1 MRARLLLNPAAGRG
15 RGARRCARLE
25 ALARAAGIG
34 FETSTSAG
42 DLVERARRAAEE
54 GVERLLVAGGDG
66 TWHWA
71 AQGLAGSATAL
82 APIALGTG
90 NDLARELGLP
100 LDAEAAFAA
109 ALDGPI
115 ARIDLGRLG
124 PPGGRRF
131 CGVAGVGF
139 DAAVAE
145 HARHG
150 VRWLRGPAVYAW
162 ATLVTL
168 ARYRPPRL
176 ELESDGGDFHGEAYF
191 VAFANGSHYGG
202 GMRIAPGADPG
213 DGRLEIVVVRRLAK
227 LRLLALFPLVY
238 RGGHLGHPAVTTLS
252 ATRAELVVRPE
263 QGINADGESAG
274 RTGPAEGETAG
285 GAPGRLEVA
294 VERAALAVVRGA

>member
-90 NDLARELGLP
+90 NDLARELGFP
-100 LDAEAAFAA
+100 LDAEAAFRS
-109 ALDGPI
+109 ALAGEL
-115 ARIDLGRLG
+115 ARIDLGLL
-124 PPGGRRF
+124 GGRRF

-145 HARHG
+145 YARTR
-150 VRWLRGPAVYAW
+150 VRRLRGPAVYAW
-162 ATLVTL
+162 ATIATLATYRSPAVTLVT
-168 ARYRPPRL
+168 
-176 ELESDGGDFHGEAYF
+176 DGGEYRGEVFF
-191 VAFANGSHYGG
+191 VAFANTSHYGG
-202 GMRIAPGADPG
+202 GMRIAPGADPA
-213 DGRLEIVVVRRLAK
+213 DGRIEIVVVRRCSK
-227 LRLLALFPLVY
+227 LRLLGVFPRVY
-238 RGGHLGHPAVTTLS
+238 RGGHVGHPAVTLLS
-252 ATRAELVVRPE
+252 ATRGSLEIRPA
-263 QGINADGESAG
+263 QLINADGEGLG
-274 RTGPAEGETAG
+274 RTGEEALAIGVE
-285 GAPGRLEVA
+285 PG
-294 VERAALAVVRGA
+294 ALAVVRAPDMH

>member
-90 NDLARELGLP
+90 NDLARELGFP
-100 LDAEAAFAA
+100 LDAEAAFRS
-109 ALDGPI
+109 ALAGEL
-115 ARIDLGRLG
+115 ARIDLGLL
-124 PPGGRRF
+124 GGRRF

-145 HARHG
+145 YARTR
-150 VRWLRGPAVYAW
+150 VRRLRGPAVYAW
-162 ATLVTL
+162 ATIATLATYRSPAVTLVT
-168 ARYRPPRL
+168 
-176 ELESDGGDFHGEAYF
+176 DGGEYRGEVFF
-191 VAFANGSHYGG
+191 VAFANTSHYGG
-202 GMRIAPGADPG
+202 GMRIAPGADPA
-213 DGRLEIVVVRRLAK
+213 DGRIEIVVVRRCSK
-227 LRLLALFPLVY
+227 LRLLGVFPRVY
-238 RGGHLGHPAVTTLS
+238 RGGHVGHPAVTLLS
-252 ATRAELVVRPE
+252 ATSGSLEIRPA
-263 QGINADGESAG
+263 QLINADGEGLG
-274 RTGPAEGETAG
+274 RTGEEALAIGVE
-285 GAPGRLEVA
+285 PG
-294 VERAALAVVRGA
+294 ALAVVRAPDMH